1 MPVADQPQLRRSNRA
16 SLSETLYY
24 DSKYLDKV
32 GGSPDYAVV
41 KLSQFLPFAEWIGD
55 LKDRKILRADLIAG
69 ITVFTVLVP
78 QSMANAQ
85 LADLPPHYGLYAAF
99 LPPIVAALFG
109 SSRHLS
115 TGSVA
120 LISLMSAAAIQPLAV
135 PGTDLHISLTIFLAL
150 MVGLIQLGL
159 GLARLGA
166 LINLLSHPVIL
177 GFTNAAAV
185 IIGTSQIG
193 ILFGVEVPAGG
204 SHFVRV
210 WQMIDGAMTSPHLP
224 TVGLSALAFAT
235 MLISKR
241 LGPSV
246 PWILIGVITTT
257 VVTAWGDLDTHHQ
270 ILVVGAIPGGLPN
283 LFLPAPTPGVIR
295 SLLPAA
301 VTIAL
306 VGFVGSI
313 SIAKAI
319 ATQTRQRV
327 GTNRELLG
335 QGLANVIGSLS
346 QSHTVSGSFVRS
358 AVNFRAGSVTGF
370 SSVVAGL
377 LGLLTL
383 LWLTPLFYYLPLATL
398 AVIIVMAVVG
408 LLQVEP
414 IVRAWRIERHD
425 GVVSVAAFATT
436 LTFAPHLEVGI
447 LAGIGLSLILYLYRT
462 MNPRI
467 VILSRHP
474 DGFLRDVDAY
484 GLEMCNKAC
493 MIRFDGSL
501 YFGSAGYFEDKVL
514 ERASEMRDLEF
525 LIVDGEGINQVDATG
540 EEKLVSVVQRLKE
553 AGIETLFI
561 RTKMQVLDALER
573 TGSYEEIG
581 ADRFYPAPDQALK
594 HVWNTLNEAEGSDCR
609 RDCPTEC
616 PLNRAQPMASVPNY
630 RV

>member
-1 MPVADQPQLRRSNRA
+1 MNLDKIRA
-16 SLSETLYY
+16 SS
-24 DSKYLDKV
+24 
-32 GGSPDYAVV
+32 DYAEVR
-41 KLSQFLPFAEWIGD
+41 LSYFLPFAEWIGE
-55 LKDRKILRADLIAG
+55 LKDRRVLRTDVVAG
-69 ITVFTVLVP
+69 ITVFTILIP

-99 LPPIVAALFG
+99 LPPIVAVLFG

-120 LISLMSAAAIQPLAV
+120 VISLMSAGAIQPLAT
-135 PGTDLHISLTIFLAL
+135 PGSELHISLTILLAL

-177 GFTNAAAV
+177 GFTNAAAI

-193 ILFGVEVPAGG
+193 MLFGVEVAPGG
-204 SHFVRV
+204 SHFARV
-210 WQMIDGAMTSPHLP
+210 WGMILEAVADPHVP
-224 TVGLSALAFAT
+224 TMGVTALAFGS
-235 MLISKR
+235 MLITR
-241 LGPSV
+241 WLGSSS
-246 PWILIGVITTT
+246 PWILTAVIVTT
-257 VVTAWGDLDTHHQ
+257 VASAWGDLAETHGV
-270 ILVVGAIPGGLPN
+270 LVVGAIPRGLPS
-283 LFLPAPTPGVIR
+283 FSLPSATPGTIR
-295 SLLPAA
+295 ALLPAA

-319 ATQTRQRV
+319 ATRTRQRV

-335 QGLANVIGSLS
+335 QGLANLVGSLA

-370 SSVVAGL
+370 SSIVAGL
-377 LGLLTL
+377 LAFMTL
-383 LWLTPLFYYLPLATL
+383 LWLTPLFYHLPLATL
-398 AVIIVMAVVG
+398 AAIIVMAVAG

-414 IVRAWRIERHD
+414 IIRAWRIERHD
-425 GVVSVAAFATT
+425 GVVAVAAFGMT
-436 LTFAPHLEVGI
+436 LVFAPHLDVGI
-447 LAGIGLSLILYLYRT
+447 LVGVGLSLILYLYRT

-467 VILSRHP
+467 VMLSKHP
-474 DGFLRDVDAY
+474 DGSLRDADAHD
-484 GLEMCNKAC
+484 LETCDHVC

-514 ERASEMRDLEF
+514 ERAAEMRDLAF

-540 EEKLVSVVQRLKE
+540 EEKLVSVVERLRE

-561 RTKMQVLDALER
+561 RTKMQILDALKR
-573 TGSYEEIG
+573 TGSYEELG
-581 ADRFYPAPDQALK
+581 ADRFYPEPDRALK
-594 HVWNTLNEAEGSDCR
+594 YVWDTLNESEESDCR

-616 PLNRAQPMASVPNY
+616 PLNRARPLAPVANY

>member
-1 MPVADQPQLRRSNRA
+1 MR
-16 SLSETLYY
+16 
-24 DSKYLDKV
+24 LDKV
-32 GGSPDYAVV
+32 GASADYEAVTRSH
-41 KLSQFLPFAEWIGD
+41 LFPFADWIGD
-55 LKDRKILRADLIAG
+55 LRDRKILRADIIAG
-69 ITVFTVLVP
+69 ITVFTVLIP

-85 LADLPPHYGLYAAF
+85 LADLPPHFGLYAAF

-120 LISLMSAAAIQPLAV
+120 LISLMSAAAIQPLAA
-135 PGTDLHISLTIFLAL
+135 PGSELHISLTILLAL

-166 LINLLSHPVIL
+166 LVNLLSHPVIL
-177 GFTNAAAV
+177 GFTNAAAI

-193 ILFGVEVPAGG
+193 VLFGVEVRTGG
-204 SHFVRV
+204 SHFARV
-210 WQMIDGAMTSPHLP
+210 WQMIEGAMVAPHWP
-224 TVGLSALAFAT
+224 TVGLAMLAFAT
-235 MLISKR
+235 MLIAKR
-241 LGPSV
+241 LGPST
-246 PWILIGVITTT
+246 PWILVGVVLTTA
-257 VVTAWGDLDTHHQ
+257 VTAWGHLDTQHQ
-270 ILVVGAIPGGLPN
+270 ILIVGAIPGGLPA
-283 LFLPAPTPGVIR
+283 LYVPAPTPGLIR
-295 SLLPAA
+295 SLFPAA

-319 ATQTRQRV
+319 ATRTRQRV

-335 QGLANVIGSLS
+335 QGLANVIGSLF

-377 LGLLTL
+377 LSLLTL

-398 AVIIVMAVVG
+398 AAIIVMAVIG

-425 GVVSVAAFATT
+425 GVVAVVAFVMT
-436 LTFAPHLEVGI
+436 LAFAPHLEVGI
-447 LAGIGLSLILYLYRT
+447 LGGISLSLILYLYRT

-467 VILSRHP
+467 VVLSKHP
-474 DGFLRDVDAY
+474 DGSLHDAEAH
-484 GLEMCNKAC
+484 GLETCDHVC

-514 ERASEMRDLEF
+514 ERAAEMRDLRF

-540 EEKLVSVVQRLKE
+540 EEKLVSVVHRLDE

-581 ADRFYPAPDQALK
+581 ASRFYPEPDQALK
-594 HVWNTLNEAEGSDCR
+594 HVWNVLNDSEGSDCR

-616 PLNRAQPMASVPNY
+616 PLNRAGPIASVPNY

>member
-24 DSKYLDKV
+24 DSKHLDKV
-32 GGSPDYAVV
+32 GGSSDYAVV

-177 GFTNAAAV
+177 GFTNAAAI

-193 ILFGVEVPAGG
+193 VLFGVDVPVGG

-210 WQMIDGAMTSPHLP
+210 WQMIDGAMTAPHLP
-224 TVGLSALAFAT
+224 TVGLSALAFTSMMIA
-235 MLISKR
+235 KR
-241 LGPSV
+241 FGPSV
-246 PWILIGVITTT
+246 PSILIGVVATTA
-257 VVTAWGDLDTHHQ
+257 VTAGNHLDTGHQ
-270 ILVVGAIPGGLPN
+270 ILIVGPIPEGLPS
-283 LFLPAPTPGVIR
+283 LYLPSPSPGVIR
-295 SLLPAA
+295 ALLPAA

-319 ATQTRQRV
+319 ATRTRQRV

-377 LGLLTL
+377 LALLTL
-383 LWLTPLFYYLPLATL
+383 LWLTPLFYHLPLATL
-398 AVIIVMAVVG
+398 AAIIVMAVIG

-425 GVVSVAAFATT
+425 GIVSVAAFVMT
-436 LTFAPHLEVGI
+436 LAFAPHLEVGI
-447 LAGIGLSLILYLYRT
+447 LTGIGLSVILYLYRT

-467 VILSRHP
+467 VVLSKHP
-474 DGFLRDVDAY
+474 DGSLRDSDAH
-484 GLEMCNKAC
+484 GLETCDHVC
-493 MIRFDGSL
+493 VIRFDGSL

-514 ERASEMRDLEF
+514 ERAAEMRDLQF
-525 LIVDGEGINQVDATG
+525 LIVDAEGINQVDATG
-540 EEKLVSVVQRLKE
+540 EEKLVSVVHRLRE

-561 RTKMQVLDALER
+561 RTKMQILDALGH

-581 ADRFYPAPDQALK
+581 PSRFYPEPDQALK
-594 HVWNTLNEAEGSDCR
+594 HVWNLLNDSEGSDCR

-616 PLNRAQPMASVPNY
+616 PLNRARPTASVPNY

>member
-1 MPVADQPQLRRSNRA
+1 M
-16 SLSETLYY
+16 
-24 DSKYLDKV
+24 
-32 GGSPDYAVV
+32 
-41 KLSQFLPFAEWIGD
+41 KLSQFLPFADWIGD
-55 LKDRKILRADLIAG
+55 LRDRKILKADVIAG

-85 LADLPPHYGLYAAF
+85 LADLAPHYGLYAAF

-120 LISLMSAAAIQPLAV
+120 LISLMSAAAIQPLAT
-135 PGTDLHISLTIFLAL
+135 PGSDLHIALTILLAM

-166 LINLLSHPVIL
+166 MVNLLSHPVIL
-177 GFTNAAAV
+177 GFTNAAAI

-193 ILFGVEVPAGG
+193 MLFGVEVPAGG
-204 SHFVRV
+204 SHFARV
-210 WQMIDGAMTSPHLP
+210 SQMIDGAMTTPHLP
-224 TVGLSALAFAT
+224 TVGLAALAFAT
-235 MLISKR
+235 MLIAKW
-241 LGPSV
+241 LGPST
-246 PWILIGVITTT
+246 PWILIGVVVTTA
-257 VVTAWGDLDTHHQ
+257 VTAWGDLDIRHQ
-270 ILVVGAIPGGLPN
+270 ILVVGAIPEGLPS
-283 LFLPAPTPGVIR
+283 LALPSPSPSAIR

-319 ATQTRQRV
+319 ATRTRQRV

-370 SSVVAGL
+370 SSIVAGL
-377 LGLLTL
+377 LVLLTL

-398 AVIIVMAVVG
+398 AAIIVMAVIG

-425 GVVSVAAFATT
+425 GVVSVAAFVMT
-436 LTFAPHLEVGI
+436 LAFAPHLEVGI
-447 LAGIGLSLILYLYRT
+447 LTGIGLSLILYLYRT

-467 VILSRHP
+467 VMLSKHP
-474 DGFLRDVDAY
+474 DGSLRDADAH
-484 GLEMCNKAC
+484 GLETCDHVC

-514 ERASEMRDLEF
+514 ERAAEMRDLQF

-540 EEKLVSVVQRLKE
+540 EEKLVSVVRRLKD

-581 ADRFYPAPDQALK
+581 ESRFYPEPEQALK
-594 HVWNTLNEAEGSDCR
+594 HVWNILNDSEGSNCR
-609 RDCPTEC
+609 RDCPIEC
-616 PLNRAQPMASVPNY
+616 PLNRARPIASVPNY